1 MAQQE
6 LYGNWLCPPPSP
18 GKRLVRQT
26 GIYLLAGTPAH
37 GSHFRSDSPDS
48 FSNEDD
54 YDDVSLTEMGDQ
66 MQKRLPAYKD
76 NTDIASQRS
85 KEGTGV
91 YVLAGK
97 PASSSLSRTANLIP
111 DSNQGIGYRPKSIV
125 TLYVLMGICF
135 AMWAVLLSL
144 AVVKYL
150 EMSEELKVL
159 NYNHSERL
167 MNVVQDLAD
176 ARIERKRI
184 LSDMNKSYKELS
196 DLTASI
202 CNALPEPIKCA
213 AGWKKFEKGCY
224 YFSNTS
230 KDWMRAKQFCTDRN
244 SYLVIV
250 NNDNEQAF
258 LKDSNEEKRTYWLG
272 LSDAVEEGK
281 WQWVDNSPYSIS
293 FWNLGEPR
301 SEDEEEDCVSMTST
315 GTWTDSK
322 CSQLHPWICESTW
335 IC

>member
-26 GIYLLAGTPAH
+26 GIYLLAGGPAH

-48 FSNEDD
+48 FSNEED
-54 YDDVSLTEMGDQ
+54 YDDVSLTEVGDQ

-76 NTDIASQRS
+76 NTDVASHRS

-97 PASSSLSRTANLIP
+97 PASSSLPRTANPVP

-144 AVVKYL
+144 AVVKCSSNRGSSSTHASNTTLPLNVKWAGAILEHGGWRWGSASRNSRQIPAPVIHLSGPLQEKNL

-196 DLTASI
+196 DLTAFGI
-202 CNALPEPIKCA
+202 REN
-213 AGWKKFEKGCY
+213 
-224 YFSNTS
+224 
-230 KDWMRAKQFCTDRN
+230 
-244 SYLVIV
+244 
-250 NNDNEQAF
+250 QAIRVRR
-258 LKDSNEEKRTYWLG
+258 KT
-272 LSDAVEEGK
+272 
-281 WQWVDNSPYSIS
+281 
-293 FWNLGEPR
+293 
-301 SEDEEEDCVSMTST
+301 VSA
-315 GTWTDSK
+315 
-322 CSQLHPWICESTW
+322 
-335 IC
+335 